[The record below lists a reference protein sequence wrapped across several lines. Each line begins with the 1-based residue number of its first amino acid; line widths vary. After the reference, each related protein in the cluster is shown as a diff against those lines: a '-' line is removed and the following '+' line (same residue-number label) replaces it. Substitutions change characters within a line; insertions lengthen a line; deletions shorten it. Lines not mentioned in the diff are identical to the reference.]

1 MFLIHKIFKEGI
13 MKKKNSIRYSAALAV
28 ITLVMCSSFF
38 KSLPLNNNILSAFS
52 VTAEASEIYYPKCGS
67 NYSSIVDALKSIG
80 VDSSYSNRK
89 NIAQINGIN
98 NYTGTAAQNKTL
110 LSLLKQGKLVKSRT
124 ADRESTLHLSQATKP
139 GTIKQGSGFTCRGII
154 SSNYKITG
162 VSIAIRD
169 AKNNVVTRYDTYPNT
184 YSFDIYSIDKY
195 IHFSYAKPGTNYYK
209 IWAVDEKK
217 GLVLLNHAFKVEGNT
232 NNGSN
237 DQKSVRQRLDQIM
250 NGNLSMNNTVMKLG
264 RKFTGTRSNEQC
276 KGYAKNVFYLCF
288 KVTPGST
295 QSKPNNY
302 KLNGTAGMKQ
312 ISSNGNLN
320 AGAAKNLFSNARPGD
335 FVQIRRRHTGSH
347 SAIVYSVSSSG
358 VTFIEAN
365 LDNKNTIYKKT
376 YTWSD
381 LSNKNVGMSV
391 YTASNYKLR

>member
-1 MFLIHKIFKEGI
+1 M
-13 MKKKNSIRYSAALAV
+13 
-28 ITLVMCSSFF
+28 
-38 KSLPLNNNILSAFS
+38 
-52 VTAEASEIYYPKCGS
+52 
-67 NYSSIVDALKSIG
+67 
-80 VDSSYSNRK
+80 
-89 NIAQINGIN
+89 
-98 NYTGTAAQNKTL
+98 
-110 LSLLKQGKLVKSRT
+110 
-124 ADRESTLHLSQATKP
+124 
-139 GTIKQGSGFTCRGII
+139 
-154 SSNYKITG
+154 
-162 VSIAIRD
+162 
-169 AKNNVVTRYDTYPNT
+169 
-184 YSFDIYSIDKY
+184 
-195 IHFSYAKPGTNYYK
+195 
-209 IWAVDEKK
+209 
-217 GLVLLNHAFKVEGNT
+217 EGNT

-250 NGNLSMNNTVMKLG
+250 NGNLSMNSNTVMKLG